1 VDQAEE
7 VEELQQAQPGV
18 PGETGTAAAGEP
30 ATANP
35 ARVYDALLG
44 GKDNYAAD
52 RAVAARLAAA
62 KPALLANVRANRA
75 FLGRVVRYLAGEAG
89 IRQFLDIGTGLPG
102 ADNTHE
108 VAQRAAPGARVVY
121 VDNDPVVL
129 AHARALLV
137 SATPGT
143 TAYLDADLR
152 KPGTILAQA
161 AGTLDL
167 SQPVAVMLL
176 GVLYMIP
183 DSDQPYDIV
192 ARLME
197 ALAPGSYLAISHPAS
212 DVDADA
218 AAEAARRYDSMLPT
232 SQTNRTR
239 QQVTRF
245 FDGLQL
251 QEPGVVQLNG
261 WRPGR
266 GDAGPAVE
274 ISSWGGLARKP

>member
-1 VDQAEE
+1 MDQAEE
-7 VEELQQAQPGV
+7 LHQAPPGA
-18 PGETGTAAAGEP
+18 PGEPAPDAAGDP

-89 IRQFLDIGTGLPG
+89 IRQFLDIGTGLPA

-108 VAQRAAPGARVVY
+108 VAQRTAPGARVVY

-137 SATPGT
+137 SATPGA

-152 KPGTILAQA
+152 RPGTILAEA
-161 AGTLDL
+161 ASTLDL
-167 SQPVAVMLL
+167 SEPVGVMLL
-176 GVLYMIP
+176 GVLYMLP
-183 DSDQPYDIV
+183 DADQPYDVV

-197 ALAPGSYLAISHPAS
+197 AVAPGSYLAISHPAS

-239 QQVTRF
+239 EQVTRF

-251 QEPGVVQLNG
+251 QEPGVVQLNK
-261 WRPGR
+261 WRPGF
-266 GDAGPAVE
+266 GDAGQGTE